1 MLSLLSLLWGVTVL
15 LNAQICCRRRA
26 NLWPDPLARPPPPPP
41 ASKDGFGQSPI
52 ALWMY
57 MQVGC
62 LHRFGVVQSTVAH
75 LTKGN
80 LPKWASCK
88 WYTKYTVLDPRCVCV
103 VV

>member
-1 MLSLLSLLWGVTVL
+1 
-15 LNAQICCRRRA
+15 
-26 NLWPDPLARPPPPPP
+26 
-41 ASKDGFGQSPI
+41 
-52 ALWMY
+52 MY